1 MPYFVAVDADAA
13 IFDFKAQYLSQ
24 PESAELV
31 AFDFLFSAPGDGN
44 DLGIRGKLRATHGH
58 NSFAASATLSHR
70 ENPLPVKS
78 GRMIDRPEQAHR
90 QHDAPIE
97 LKVFSDQV
105 WTRVQ
110 AKDPRDM
117 KNPWGLGAES
127 DPYSSAAGWQR
138 VPGKDSEGGG
148 QAWNLIP
155 PKNTL
160 QRQLFNDPIDH
171 DISNPYQ
178 SMTTILGYQAQY
190 EPAAREMAGPLDL
203 GGNPYT
209 MPAPDQVNFEIP
221 ENDGGLIQVAPP
233 TRALFGY
240 GELYY
245 WSLKDTLDGRTIHPW
260 DRKPRRGT
268 EVEFP
273 SEIEPNLPPID
284 PPDEPEIKR
293 TYIIMNASSLI
304 EVTTGTP
311 LEFKDLSIAQDADS
325 FAWTMSCTILN
336 RASMDQIRPSAA
348 GPAEVTA
355 TINGHQ
361 WRFIIESY
369 RLDKRFARETYQVSG
384 VSRTQL
390 LAAPYAPKR
399 TGRIET
405 QTTTAQAMTE
415 QLQFTGFSISRQ
427 QGLTDFVIPAGAWGW
442 DNKTPMEVISELAA
456 AQGAIV
462 VPDRDQDILHIKHR
476 YKLTAPWDYPA
487 LPIESIDAIIADA
500 MTTSYASQWDPQP
513 EYNSVFVSGIT
524 QGVAVD
530 VIRMSTAGDKP
541 APDIFDD
548 LNVESSQCRE
558 RGLTAIAA
566 SGDQEIV
573 TIETVLPTSGS
584 PGLIEPAMLVEVRDT
599 RESANT
605 WRGNVL
611 GVNIN
616 VTNPGTDRVTQTVK
630 IERHHY

>member
-1 MPYFVAVDADAA
+1 MSYTPETDPLAVVLDLGRQYSVITDPLALDFDLAEVGGFVYRKPPLAVGYNYQSAQASGRFSDGRTLPFELGTPKDGTGREFQSEQARVLSLAA
-13 IFDFKAQYLSQ
+13 YVEPWNGVPSKDGRRRRFSGRTATPLDLAAERAQWNQ
-24 PESAELV
+24 HTPK
-31 AFDFLFSAPGDGN
+31 DDPGDY
-44 DLGIRGKLRATHGH
+44 GI
-58 NSFAASATLSHR
+58 
-70 ENPLPVKS
+70 
-78 GRMIDRPEQAHR
+78 
-90 QHDAPIE
+90 
-97 LKVFSDQV
+97 
-105 WTRVQ
+105 
-110 AKDPRDM
+110 
-117 KNPWGLGAES
+117 
-127 DPYSSAAGWQR
+127 
-138 VPGKDSEGGG
+138 
-148 QAWNLIP
+148 QAWNTQAPKDTTETQGFNVP
-155 PKNTL
+155 PV
-160 QRQLFNDPIDH
+160 H
-171 DISNPYQ
+171 DISSPHTAADSILNWQAPPPLEVAQEQTSTLNLQVSPYTPPG
-178 SMTTILGYQAQY
+178 SLVVDF
-190 EPAAREMAGPLDL
+190 ELLPAAILVE
-203 GGNPYT
+203 
-209 MPAPDQVNFEIP
+209 PDI
-221 ENDGGLIQVAPP
+221 P
-233 TRALFGY
+233 TRSVDAQPDLPA
-240 GELYY
+240 
-245 WSLKDTLDGRTIHPW
+245 WSLKATLDGRTIHPW
-260 DRKPRRGT
+260 DRKPRLGT

-273 SEIEPNLPPID
+273 SAVEPDPPLID

-325 FAWTMSCTILN
+325 FAWTMSCTILS

-415 QLQFTGFSISRQ
+415 QLQFTGFTISRQ

-487 LPIESIDAIIADA
+487 LPIESVDAIIADA

-513 EYNSVFVSGIT
+513 EYNAVFVSGIT

-611 GVNIN
+611 GVSIN
-616 VTNPGTDRVTQTVK
+616 VTNPGTGRVTQTVK

>member
-1 MPYFVAVDADAA
+1 MIYAPETDPLAVVLDLGTPYSAPTDPLALDFDLAESGGFIYRKPPLAVGYRYLSAQASRQAAENQRQHYELGRPKDGTGRAHRSCQGLVVQLKSRSQPWGFVPLKDKGQNPFSAHEARALSLQNEQARWDEFTPKDDAA
-13 IFDFKAQYLSQ
+13 RGQAWDTQPAKDVTEAQG
-24 PESAELV
+24 
-31 AFDFLFSAPGDGN
+31 FN
-44 DLGIRGKLRATHGH
+44 
-58 NSFAASATLSHR
+58 
-70 ENPLPVKS
+70 
-78 GRMIDRPEQAHR
+78 
-90 QHDAPIE
+90 
-97 LKVFSDQV
+97 
-105 WTRVQ
+105 
-110 AKDPRDM
+110 DPRDH
-117 KNPWGLGAES
+117 NLTDRYQQADSILNWQAPPPLEVEQEQTS
-127 DPYSSAAGWQR
+127 TLNLQVSPYTP
-138 VPGKDSEGGG
+138 PGSLVVDFE
-148 QAWNLIP
+148 LV
-155 PKNTL
+155 
-160 QRQLFNDPIDH
+160 
-171 DISNPYQ
+171 
-178 SMTTILGYQAQY
+178 
-190 EPAAREMAGPLDL
+190 PAAILVE
-203 GGNPYT
+203 
-209 MPAPDQVNFEIP
+209 PDI
-221 ENDGGLIQVAPP
+221 P
-233 TRALFGY
+233 TRSVDARPDLPA
-240 GELYY
+240 
-245 WSLKDTLDGRTIHPW
+245 WSLKAALDGRTIHPW
-260 DRKPRRGT
+260 DRKPRLGT

-273 SEIEPNLPPID
+273 SAVEPDPPLID

-384 VSRTQL
+384 ASRTQL

-415 QLQFTGFSISRQ
+415 QLQFTGLSISRQ

-442 DNKTPMEVISELAA
+442 DNKTPMEVVSELAS

-487 LPIESIDAIIADA
+487 LPIESIDAIVADA

-616 VTNPGTDRVTQTVK
+616 VTNPGTGRVTQTVK